1 MDKGDKAGSGEQGGS
16 VLWNIGAKYE
26 GDEPDRERPMQEVL
40 SDGSASGWVEGDKPT
55 KVDRFNPSFSAGSGA
70 GMGGSQVSMPATKPQ
85 AKAQSR
91 SLSASE
97 LKAWAD
103 SEIARLAKGEQ
114 AAPAVRRLE
123 SGDASNGYN
132 TELTAGAEAGYQNW
146 PGQKGD
152 TGGDYDL
159 RGAYAAGYDRDGS
172 GHLPDTFKKPNHETF
187 SDESK
192 YSKGLEHLAGSW
204 EGENFKPGKASNQ
217 PPPWLRAYMGD
228 K

>member
-1 MDKGDKAGSGEQGGS
+1 MSDGVFWNLGYKAASD
-16 VLWNIGAKYE
+16 A
-26 GDEPDRERPMQEVL
+26 PDDERPMQAVN
-40 SDGSASGWVEGDKPT
+40 SDGSAEGWIEGAQPQKKP
-55 KVDRFNPSFSAGSGA
+55 DRLNPSLSGG
-70 GMGGSQVSMPATKPQ
+70 GMGGSKVEMPATKPQ
-85 AKAQSR
+85 VKSQSGQSR

-123 SGDASNGYN
+123 SGDSSNGYN

-204 EGENFKPGKASNQ
+204 DGDTYKPGKASNQ